1 MFRKIFFGSC
11 FVLYAVKCIHFA
23 IQWSSE
29 IWRIKLWKN
38 WLQWMSNYLYLMKID
53 SYHGSL
59 KNLLMYWI
67 IYTIFQMRIIFIFIF
82 DSRLISFLKFLILL
96 HQSYFN
102 TSHKIIG
109 NHSITRH
116 ALKPRPFCRKHVVN
130 GGRLIQGI
138 SILAFCKVSRHWTL
152 NVLQTIS
159 IYVAKPQF
167 KLFGSYDISIF

>member
-1 MFRKIFFGSC
+1 
-11 FVLYAVKCIHFA
+11 
-23 IQWSSE
+23 
-29 IWRIKLWKN
+29 
-38 WLQWMSNYLYLMKID
+38 MKID
-53 SYHGSL
+53 SYRGSL
-59 KNLLMYWI
+59 KNLLTYWI
-67 IYTIFQMRIIFIFIF
+67 IYTITCFHILVMIVKPSVYLAFYVLKQFQMRIIFIFIF

-152 NVLQTIS
+152 NVLRTIS

>member
-1 MFRKIFFGSC
+1 MYTFCNTMELRDLAHN
-11 FVLYAVKCIHFA
+11 VV
-23 IQWSSE
+23 E
-29 IWRIKLWKN
+29 N

-53 SYHGSL
+53 SYRSRF
-59 KNLLMYWI
+59 KTLMYWI
-67 IYTIFQMRIIFIFIF
+67 MNKTIPNEKHFHIHFWFKANIIPE
-82 DSRLISFLKFLILL
+82 IS
-96 HQSYFN
+96 YN

-159 IYVAKPQF
+159 IYVAKPQL
-167 KLFGSYDISIF
+167 KLFGSYEISIF